1 MAINDEIPNQ
11 DATQSGVNLLASAM
25 DRERAAYRDAWS
37 NPGEMPAAEVSPQEV
52 ARQAVGA
59 GEPDAFVDAWNM
71 PEVVSTDVTVG
82 DTRPVQAAMPVG
94 MQGPAADR
102 ANSYEAAW
110 AENPDASASMASETF
125 QAKPMPDGAAAAT
138 APDAAAMPAATAPA
152 AAPAAATEPGSFQ
165 PGETYYELNGKTG
178 RGDGA

>member
-25 DRERAAYRDAWS
+25 DRERAAYQDAWG
-37 NPGEMPAAEVSPQEV
+37 NPEVIQAPAQSANEA
-52 ARQAVGA
+52 ARQMVGA
-59 GEPDAFVDAWNM
+59 GEPDAFADAWNM
-71 PEVVSTDVTVG
+71 PEAVSAEVAVETQ
-82 DTRPVQAAMPVG
+82 PAVQAAMPVD

-110 AENPDASASMASETF
+110 AENPGAATSMASETF
-125 QAKPMPDGAAAAT
+125 QATPSPAAAAASP
-138 APDAAAMPAATAPA
+138 APT
-152 AAPAAATEPGSFQ
+152 APAAATEPEAFK
-165 PGETYYELNGKTG
+165 PGATYYELNGKTG